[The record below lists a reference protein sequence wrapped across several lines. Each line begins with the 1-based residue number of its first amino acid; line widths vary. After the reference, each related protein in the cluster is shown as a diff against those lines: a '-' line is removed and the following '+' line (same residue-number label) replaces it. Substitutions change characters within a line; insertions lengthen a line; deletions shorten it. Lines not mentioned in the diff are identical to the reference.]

1 MEKRVTRAKP
11 DGRRISKHAQRG
23 YILLTL
29 MLAVCLFAIAVAVA
43 APTLAFQIRRDREE
57 ELIHRGAQ
65 YSRAIRWYAKKTGR
79 YPLTL
84 DELYQPGG
92 VKYIRRLYK
101 DPVTGRDFRLLHTS
115 DIMSATGAVDLN
127 SHVGENPNGTGADP
141 NSTQSPAAQD
151 GANPS
156 AGTQPAATAGA
167 SGPAAGAAAT
177 GGAAAAGTGPGS
189 TPKPAPDD
197 PTHGVI
203 YGVASTSKKQSIRE
217 FDHKNHYNQWLF
229 FYDLNH
235 ERGSLITGP
244 TSLTLTNTPLVGQP
258 AGGAMQPP
266 GPGQQPGGQSF
277 GTPQTGTPQSVQ
289 Q

>member
-1 MEKRVTRAKP
+1 MTQAPLNRNGRAV
-11 DGRRISKHAQRG
+11 SKHAQRG

-65 YSRAIRWYAKKTGR
+65 YSRAIRWYAKNTGH

-84 DELYQPGG
+84 EELYQPGG
-92 VKYIRRLYK
+92 LKYIRRLYK

-115 DIMSATGAVDLN
+115 DIMSATGTVDLN
-127 SHVGENPNGTGADP
+127 GHAAGTQNGAGAD
-141 NSTQSPAAQD
+141 SDSAGSPAAQD
-151 GANPS
+151 GANPG

-167 SGPAAGAAAT
+167 GGAGASAT
-177 GGAAAAGTGPGS
+177 GASGVNAAGTGPGS

-244 TSLTLTNTPLVGQP
+244 TSLSLTNTPLVGQP
-258 AGGAMQPP
+258 AGGAMQQPD
-266 GPGQQPGGQSF
+266 PGQQPGGQF
-277 GTPQTGTPQSVQ
+277 GTAQTGAQQPVQ